1 MASNG
6 PGPALLHYVQE
17 ELDAATDALDAF
29 GGGLHA
35 GVHRA
40 RKAMRRTRATLA
52 LAGSTL
58 GPGARLVDRAMR
70 KANRSLSMLRDAQAL
85 VDALDR
91 LREKQ
96 QDHHAIHRTLEQAR
110 ERAND
115 RRNALAQDRACL
127 DQVLEARAVLTTLRA
142 AMSGLPWHSLTK
154 DVLDSGLAH
163 TTCRIVKCTAR
174 VADTGDEKDWHAWRR
189 RLRRLSQ
196 QYRARTAAGL
206 PGDLSAFDKSLAD
219 KMGHLQDLQVL
230 LDYCGDDSPFD
241 EDDREALK
249 AFAQDQL
256 HKQRRRLLSV
266 ATATH
271 STTPPGPP
279 RPVRT

>member
-1 MASNG
+1 MASDG

-29 GGGLHA
+29 GGALHA

-70 KANRSLSMLRDAQAL
+70 KTNRSLSMLRDAQAL
-85 VDALDR
+85 VDTLDR
-91 LREKQ
+91 LRGKQ
-96 QDHHAIHRTLEQAR
+96 QDHPAIHRTLEQAR
-110 ERAND
+110 ESAND

-127 DQVLEARAVLTTLRA
+127 DQVREARAVLTTLRA
-142 AMSGLPWHSLTK
+142 AMSGLPWQALTN
-154 DVLDSGLAH
+154 DTLDAGLAH

-174 VADTGDEKDWHAWRR
+174 VADTGSETDWHAWRR

-196 QYRARTAAGL
+196 QYRARAAAGL
-206 PGDLSAFDKSLAD
+206 PGELSAFDKSLAD

-241 EDDREALK
+241 ARDRDVLK
-249 AFAQDQL
+249 AFAEEQL

-266 ATATH
+266 ATTTH
-271 STTPPGPP
+271 STTPPAPP